1 MSRIDGPTGVA
12 TPGRN
17 TVANE
22 DSDLAQHVA
31 ALFGRRPVVGGVV
44 AVVHDGVVEYVRHGW
59 ADIAERR
66 PATEHTVFRI
76 ASITKTFT
84 AIAIMQLWER
94 GLLDLDAPVRNYLR
108 GYRLAPTDPEFGP
121 VTVRHL
127 LTHTSGIGE
136 TAHPWRV
143 LGPDFGESVPPGA
156 PVTPL
161 ADYYR
166 QGLRVDAEPGTR
178 WTYTNHGFAT
188 LGQVVADITGVAFAD
203 YLHTHIFQ
211 ALGMFDTTMVSGE
224 VSTRDRA
231 TGYTLG
237 ARGPVPVTH
246 REMITAPASSAY
258 STAHDMTRYL
268 AALLNGGRNDHGRI
282 LQSDTLATMFAPQ
295 YQPDPRIPGI
305 GLGLFR
311 GLVGD
316 RSVVE
321 HQGILPGFN
330 AQMWL
335 SPADRTGVLSLVT
348 GGHRALLW
356 LPAETSTLLHQV
368 LGVQEPRIRT
378 DVPHRPEVWPDI
390 CGSYRLPGS
399 LTDVRARGMVGAGAE
414 VRISGGRPVLRVL
427 TPIPALLRGLPLHPD
442 DRDDPWAYRLDLT
455 RFGLGT
461 GRILFGRDA
470 RTGRHTMYFDLHPLT
485 MERRKRG

>member
-1 MSRIDGPTGVA
+1 M
-12 TPGRN
+12 
-17 TVANE
+17 
-22 DSDLAQHVA
+22 
-31 ALFGRRPVVGGVV
+31 
-44 AVVHDGVVEYVRHGW
+44 
-59 ADIAERR
+59 
-66 PATEHTVFRI
+66 
-76 ASITKTFT
+76 
-84 AIAIMQLWER
+84 
-94 GLLDLDAPVRNYLR
+94 
-108 GYRLAPTDPEFGP
+108 
-121 VTVRHL
+121 TVRHL

-282 LQSDTLATMFAPQ
+282 LQSDTLATMFAPH

-356 LPAETSTLLHQV
+356 LLTETSTLLHQV

-399 LTDVRARGMVGAGAE
+399 LTDVRARGMVGACCRGPDQRRSPRAACPDADPRTATRPATTPRRPRRPLGLPSRPHP
-414 VRISGGRPVLRVL
+414 VRPGHRTNPVRSRCPDRKTHNVFRPPPLDHGTPEAGVATTDASRGQPTVGHHPGRHWISSTDHSSPSFRQGSTGTSCSGGARFA
-427 TPIPALLRGLPLHPD
+427 PARI
-442 DRDDPWAYRLDLT
+442 DDPTVSRGRQRREGMATECFRPFEL
-455 RFGLGT
+455 RSPQAPEGPRQRNVSMPLG
-461 GRILFGRDA
+461 GR
-470 RTGRHTMYFDLHPLT
+470 
-485 MERRKRG
+485 